1 MAATT
6 QLVAPARTAR
16 PVALWH
22 LLSLDAPTVA
32 ALWTWFVARAA
43 HVRLPLASPAAMALA
58 VWVLYATDRL
68 LDARLLD
75 ARPLGPC
82 PEDPTGST
90 GSRTTGLRD
99 RLEARHLF
107 HHRHRRAFLAGI
119 AIAAVGVAALLPR
132 LAPAAV
138 RLYLLQGALLV
149 VWFLILHGTRSAHR
163 LPKEIAV
170 GLFFSAAIFIPTIA
184 RRPGLHL
191 PLLPSAALFAALCSL
206 NCLFICA
213 WEHADGKLVASTG
226 QLPYTRPTHATTHFA
241 LAHLSALATSVAI
254 AGAALAIFDP
264 MSFAHSDER
273 LVPIACTLSAFAL
286 LALDRNRTRLSPI
299 NLRAAAD
306 LALLTPL
313 LLLPFLR

>member
-1 MAATT
+1 
-6 QLVAPARTAR
+6 
-16 PVALWH
+16 
-22 LLSLDAPTVA
+22 
-32 ALWTWFVARAA
+32 
-43 HVRLPLASPAAMALA
+43 MALA

-119 AIAAVGVAALLPR
+119 AIASVGVAALLPR

-170 GLFFSAAIFIPTIA
+170 GLFFSAAIFIPTVA
-184 RRPGLHL
+184 RPPGLRV
-191 PLLPSAALFAALCSL
+191 PLLPSAVLFAALCSL
-206 NCLFICA
+206 NCLFIYA
-213 WEHADGKLVASTG
+213 WEHGDRKLVARRD
-226 QLPYTRPTHATTHFA
+226 QLAAAARAAHATTHFA
-241 LAHLSALATSVAI
+241 LAHLSVLAVGVAI
-254 AGAALAIFDP
+254 VGAAFAILGSLSLAYV
-264 MSFAHSDER
+264 DEPP
-273 LVPIACTLSAFAL
+273 VPTACALSAIAL
-286 LALDRNRTRLSPI
+286 LALDRNRSRLSPI
-299 NLRAAAD
+299 DLRAAAD